1 VSSLSFQDVT
11 KSISQLK
18 DKLEGFCTEE
28 VEKLFNGGIVPAAA
42 HSFTLKNKSGIM
54 KHVEESKKKLQLCLF
69 ISIVTCIETPT
80 NEPKTREQF
89 LQCKAF

>member
-1 VSSLSFQDVT
+1 VT

-28 VEKLFNGGIVPAAA
+28 VEKLSNGGKVPAAA

-54 KHVEESKKKLQLCLF
+54 KHVEESKITKY
-69 ISIVTCIETPT
+69 IVFMEIAIMSVYFHS
-80 NEPKTREQF
+80 NMH
-89 LQCKAF
+89 